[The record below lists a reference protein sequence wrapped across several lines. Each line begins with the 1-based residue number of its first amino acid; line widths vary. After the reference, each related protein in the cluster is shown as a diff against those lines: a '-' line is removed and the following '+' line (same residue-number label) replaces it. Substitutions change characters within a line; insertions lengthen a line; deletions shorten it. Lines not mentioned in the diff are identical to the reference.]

1 MKLFQNLLSGKNK
14 CRIIAPVSGKLVS
27 VKEAKDPT
35 FRDEILGKSV
45 TVIPSENRFYSPAD
59 GVVTTVFPTGHAV
72 AITTTDGAEVLIH
85 VGINTVKLNGKFF
98 NLHVKEGQKVSAGDL
113 LLEADI
119 EQIQKEGYQ
128 IIEWNET
135 NCSFNE
141 NDFIKKSYSEK
152 KWAFVA
158 AGRPPEP
165 VSGTSRSRRSSARF
179 RDGFRRNAR
188 PAVPCRAGRS

>member
-128 IIEWNET
+128 IITPIIICNTDEFTEVT
-135 NCSFNE
+135 KTEPRDISVG
-141 NDFIKKSYSEK
+141 DTVMTLKK
-152 KWAFVA
+152 
-158 AGRPPEP
+158 
-165 VSGTSRSRRSSARF
+165 
-179 RDGFRRNAR
+179 
-188 PAVPCRAGRS
+188 